1 MRARTHAC
9 RIIRPTPACRI
20 IRCVPGRGSSQGA
33 AGDAGGARL
42 ATGSSG
48 TQHAAH
54 VISRK
59 VKRADDVAQAAGIA
73 GDKGPVSGVRR
84 KGMQFCD
91 HPAIEHTH
99 ARSTG
104 VRHAPPRHPVRPKR
118 VRAPSLSASAF
129 QVGVVKTLDGR
140 GAAPAA
146 PHPALDRQACQAGAD
161 CGRGNGPSRVHHL
174 AVRAL
179 PPRGCRARRH
189 VPHIR
194 APLCRP
200 CLYTRASR
208 AGSCRWALRAGFRVP
223 PPRRGRPL
231 LKAAVHA
238 RRPPACTHTVPP
250 LLCLDN
256 GIFFLEKQ
264 RKVQFGLQTG
274 ENFPILRPLSLLNI
288 FRPGLLGRGRA
299 TRGQEQTMI
308 RGNTVV
314 SQARAE
320 VCADVRARHGARLG
334 GAVCICGGA

>member
-1 MRARTHAC
+1 MTQGGHGWQRAAAGHSTRLTSSAGKSNVRMMLRRQPASRAIKARFRGSAARVCSFAITLPSSTRTH
-9 RIIRPTPACRI
+9 
-20 IRCVPGRGSSQGA
+20 
-33 AGDAGGARL
+33 GAR
-42 ATGSSG
+42 ASG
-48 TQHAAH
+48 T
-54 VISRK
+54 RL
-59 VKRADDVAQAAGIA
+59 
-73 GDKGPVSGVRR
+73 
-84 KGMQFCD
+84 
-91 HPAIEHTH
+91 
-99 ARSTG
+99 
-104 VRHAPPRHPVRPKR
+104 PVRPKR

-264 RKVQFGLQTG
+264 RKRCNLVCKPVKTFTTA
-274 ENFPILRPLSLLNI
+274 FPPQHLSA
-288 FRPGLLGRGRA
+288 RTVGRGRA